1 MICNTLINVYKQSD
15 LEWVTGE
22 MAAAYIRNKTM
33 VDLSQPPT
41 EIKEQVIFQYEKQ
54 LNKSTEDMYKYF
66 MNYSLDRLVEVIEEF

>member
-1 MICNTLINVYKQSD
+1 
-15 LEWVTGE
+15 
-22 MAAAYIRNKTM
+22 M
-33 VDLSQPPT
+33 VDLSQTPT